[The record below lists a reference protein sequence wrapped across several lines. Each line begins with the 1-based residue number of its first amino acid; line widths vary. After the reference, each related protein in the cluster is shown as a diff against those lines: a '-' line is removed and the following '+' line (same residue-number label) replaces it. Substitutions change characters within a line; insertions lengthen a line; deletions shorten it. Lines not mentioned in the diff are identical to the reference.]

1 MALDEIREERLKK
14 LNQLKEAGV
23 DPYPATMQ
31 NSDKRVSTKTALSSE
46 GKKVFVAGRIR
57 SLRPHGK
64 IAFSDLEDESGKI
77 QLFFSMQ
84 ELPTQFDL
92 LSNLDIGDFLQAE
105 GEVFTTQ
112 AGQLTV
118 RVSSFQLLTKTLLP
132 LPSAWH
138 GFGDVEERYRQRYL
152 DLIMNPDVKK
162 VFDVRHKVIRL
173 LRSFMEDKGF
183 VEVET
188 PTLQPIYGGA
198 TAKPFSTHHNALNI
212 DLFLRISDELYLK
225 RLIAGGYEKIFEI
238 CKDFRNEGI
247 DRQHNPEFTMMEF
260 YWAYADYEDLM
271 ILTEEMISS
280 IVKEVHGNDEVEYE
294 GKKMNFATPF
304 ERKTFTALVKEH
316 SGIDLDEI
324 ETEEELLKV
333 IKEKEIKIDLTGVIG
348 FGPLC
353 DELYKKV
360 ARPKI
365 VNPTFITDYP
375 YEMKPLSKRS
385 KINPRKSASF
395 QLLAVGYEIINAY
408 NELNDPDEQKE
419 RWIEQMELAKKGLDE
434 HQVLDADYLRALEY
448 GMPPTA
454 GWGMG
459 VDRFVSL
466 ITDQHTI
473 KEVILFPTMRP
484 EHSDNSNKI
493 NSIEGD
499 SETSEG
505 TKPAE

>member
-23 DPYPATMQ
+23 DPYPATVQ
-31 NSDKRVSTKTALSSE
+31 NASKRVSTKEAIASE
-46 GKKVFVAGRIR
+46 GKKVVVAGRIR

-64 IAFSDLEDESGKI
+64 IAFSDLEDESGKM

-84 ELPTQFDL
+84 ELPNQFDL

-112 AGQLTV
+112 AGQITV

-138 GFGDVEERYRQRYL
+138 GFGDVEDRYRQRYL
-152 DLIMNPDVKK
+152 DLIMNPEVKK
-162 VFDVRHKVIRL
+162 VFDTRHKVVRL
-173 LRSFMEDKGF
+173 LRRFMEDKGF

-198 TAKPFSTHHNALNI
+198 TAKPFTTHHNALNI
-212 DLFLRISDELYLK
+212 GLFLRISDELYLK

-238 CKDFRNEGI
+238 CKDFRNEGL

-271 ILTEEMISS
+271 KLTEEMISS
-280 IVKEVHGNDEVEYE
+280 IVKEVHGGYEIEYE
-294 GKKMNFATPF
+294 GKKIDFSPPFA
-304 ERKTFTALVKEH
+304 RKTFTELVKEY
-316 SGIDLDEI
+316 SGIDLDDI
-324 ETEEELLKV
+324 ETEEELLTV
-333 IKEKEIKIDLTGVIG
+333 IKEKNIKIDLTGVVG
-348 FGPLC
+348 YGPLC

-360 ARPKI
+360 ARPH
-365 VNPTFITDYP
+365 VVDPTFITDYP

-395 QLLAVGYEIINAY
+395 QLLVVGYEVINAY
-408 NELNDPDEQKE
+408 NELNDPDEQKG
-419 RWIEQMELAKKGLDE
+419 RWLEQMDLAEKGLDE
-434 HQVLDADYLRALEY
+434 HQVMDDDYLRALEY

-459 VDRFVSL
+459 IDRFVSL

-473 KEVILFPTMRP
+473 KEVILFPTMKP
-484 EHSDNSNKI
+484 ETDV
-493 NSIEGD
+493 
-499 SETSEG
+499 
-505 TKPAE
+505 TKKMENDVTT